1 MAAENAVEFASAVAA
16 AGDSAQ
22 PGPAA
27 AAAAGETA
35 ERSAWRRSHR
45 SWAAAP
51 VSAAAAAVLAAAV
64 PKEMWTLTD
73 GPAASSWTN
82 SSVTARFLPSVRQD
96 GQATPFIVTAVGSC
110 HHL

>member
-22 PGPAA
+22 PGP
-27 AAAAGETA
+27 AAAGETA

-51 VSAAAAAVLAAAV
+51 VSAAAAVLAAAV

-73 GPAASSWTN
+73 GPAACSWTN

>member
-51 VSAAAAAVLAAAV
+51 VSAAAAVLAAAV

-73 GPAASSWTN
+73 GPAACSWTN